1 MAPQVSVI
9 MPAYNAGRHIAA
21 SIRSVACQTFAG
33 WELIVADDGS
43 TDETA
48 EIVRAL
54 AAADERIRYVRREN
68 GGQAAARNTGIRHA
82 RGALLAF
89 LDADDLWLPEK
100 LERQLRAL
108 EETGADLIYC
118 DGYVFSDDGPPEDA
132 DGFAVVPGFARG
144 AEMFGLLYEYNRIA
158 TLSVLVR
165 REAVE
170 RAGLFDEDRRI
181 QNCEDYD
188 LWLRMAL
195 AGASFY
201 GMTEKLMRYRRHP
214 ASTTHRESRLL
225 APMLEVIKKQAGAA
239 RDAAQ
244 RRVRGLYRDLIRALL
259 AEGDMEGARAR
270 MQEFAAWDRGNLVTL
285 CQSVVL
291 RLAPRQYDF
300 VSREFLYR
308 IEWHFAGL
316 LGRRREGRAE
326 NGAGEP
332 DFRGDTIED
341 ADRR

>member
-1 MAPQVSVI
+1 MVPQVSVI
-9 MPAYNAGRHIAA
+9 MPAYNAGRHVAE
-21 SIRSVACQTFAG
+21 SIRSVTCQTFGG
-33 WELIVADDGS
+33 WELIVVDDGS
-43 TDETA
+43 TDDTA

-54 AAADERIRYVRREN
+54 ASEDERIRYVRREN
-68 GGQAAARNTGIRHA
+68 GGQAAARNSGIRHA

-100 LERQLRAL
+100 LERQRRAL

-118 DGYVFSDDGPPEDA
+118 DGYVFSDDGSPERA
-132 DGFAVVPGFARG
+132 DGFAVVPGLKDG
-144 AEMFGLLYEYNRIA
+144 ATMFQLLYEYNRVA
-158 TLSVLVR
+158 TLSVLTR

-195 AGASFY
+195 AEASFY

-225 APMLEVIKKQAGAA
+225 TPMLEVVKKHAGAA
-239 RDAAQ
+239 RGAAQ

-259 AEGDMEGARAR
+259 AEGDTEGARAL

-285 CQSVVL
+285 CQSVAL
-291 RLAPRQYDF
+291 RLAPRRYDF

-308 IEWHFAGL
+308 AEWHFASL
-316 LGRRREGRAE
+316 FGRRREARAQ
-326 NGAGEP
+326 NGP
-332 DFRGDTIED
+332 DAPAASEETIED